1 MSARGVRVRAP
12 AKVNLSLAVRG
23 RRADGFHELDT
34 VLCALELADELTASA
49 VPGAGLSLVVRGPA
63 AAGVPADGS
72 NLVLRAAQAL
82 GALARARGLEPC
94 GIEFALEKRVP
105 AAAGLGG
112 GSSDAAAAA
121 LACCA
126 LWGLE
131 PDDPAVLARLAE
143 LGSDCPFFL
152 AARASGLARCT
163 GRGERV
169 EPLPALALPWT
180 IAVVTPDFGCATAE
194 VYGALRGLPPA
205 QPVQSAA
212 QPAPGFD
219 VDTLR
224 AGSLE
229 ALRASLRNDLEAAA
243 ERAQPALAEFRAT
256 LERLA
261 PGAFRLAG
269 SGSSCFAFFSDA
281 RAAGDLIARLE
292 EALRG
297 RRYGLRARWVG
308 PAQSRGM
315 EFLSR
320 NAHSV

>member
-1 MSARGVRVRAP
+1 VSPRGLRVRAP
-12 AKVNLSLAVRG
+12 AKINLSLAVRG

-49 VPGAGLSLVVRGPA
+49 ASGPGLSLAVRGPA
-63 AAGVPADGS
+63 AAGVPADSS

-82 GALARARGLEPC
+82 GALARARGLQPC

-121 LACCA
+121 LACCT

-131 PDDPAVLARLAE
+131 PDDPDVLALLAE

-180 IAVVTPDFGCATAE
+180 IAVVTPDFGCATAD
-194 VYGALRGLPPA
+194 VYGALRGLPPI
-205 QPVQSAA
+205 PG
-212 QPAPGFD
+212 APGFD

-229 ALRASLRNDLEAAA
+229 ALRAALRNDLQAAA

-256 LERLA
+256 LEALA
-261 PGAFRLAG
+261 PGAFRVAG

-281 RAAGDLIARLE
+281 GAAAGLIARLE
-292 EALRG
+292 DALRG
-297 RRYGLRARWVG
+297 RRYGLRARWIG
-308 PAQSRGM
+308 PARSRGM
-315 EFLSR
+315 EFLGR
-320 NAHSV
+320 NTHSV